1 MRKLSETDYGVI
13 KSLVLK
19 SRETP
24 YYNRY
29 GFVRN
34 FIETCNA
41 YGIQN
46 ESVALLLG
54 ISLRSLYRI
63 KVDNELVSFE
73 MINNL
78 FFFLHDIMRS
88 ENYTTYLTY

>member
-1 MRKLSETDYGVI
+1 MRKVSETDYGVI

-63 KVDNELVSFE
+63 KTDRYLVSAD
-73 MINNL
+73 MINML
-78 FFFLHDIMRS
+78 YDLLHAIMIS
-88 ENYTTYLTY
+88 ENYTSYNGG